1 MTAPIFLSFLGAI
14 PYAETQYYLG
24 DPERPIATTPYVQEA
39 LLAHLAAQDKTVGQ
53 VWMFVTADAE
63 RNNYR
68 GRIKKFEPDTGTAV
82 MDGNG
87 RGLEA
92 RLADLKAA
100 GQIGEYEA
108 VPIPDGNTEAEIFK
122 VFGILH
128 EKLSALPEDA
138 EVIFD
143 ITYGFRS
150 LPLLCMVLLRYVRTL
165 HGIRLANLYY
175 GNYEVGRH
183 EQQQQVAALRVRGA
197 EPSAIEAVKNA
208 PARSPILDLRAFA
221 ELQEWTAAAQM
232 LMENGS
238 AHALAALMPPDKR
251 DIGQAFRD
259 FTDQILTCRG
269 RDLSWR
275 TDMEAMKTAIRELQQ
290 QSDIEIPLGPIL
302 EKIEQKMAGF
312 SNNTAQNGFAAV
324 QWCIAH
330 GLIQQGYTFL
340 EETCKS
346 FLIERTHHIADINDP
361 LLRESAK
368 TALNAIPRHKWL
380 LRENGKPDDKIDRDA
395 TVLMQAVLETYHPEL
410 SRAYRRLTG
419 AEGLRNDMNH
429 GGHQPAPKSPD
440 ELKRALVAI
449 FSDIQT
455 AIGP

>member
-1 MTAPIFLSFLGAI
+1 MSSPILLSFLGAI

-24 DPERPIATTPYVQEA
+24 DPVQPIATTPYVQEA
-39 LLAHLAAQDKTVGQ
+39 LLAHLAAQGKAVGQ
-53 VWMFVTADAE
+53 VWVFVTADAE

-68 GRIKKFEPDTGTAV
+68 GRIKKFEPDTGGAV
-82 MDGNG
+82 MEANG

-100 GQIGEYEA
+100 EQIGGYEA
-108 VPIPDGNTEAEIFK
+108 IPIPDGNTEAEIFG

-128 EKLSALPEDA
+128 KQLSVLPRDA

-183 EQQQQVAALRVRGA
+183 EQQQQVAALRAQGA
-197 EPSAIEAVKNA
+197 EQSAIEAIKTA
-208 PARSPILDLRAFA
+208 PTRSPILDLRAFA
-221 ELQEWTAAAQM
+221 DLQEWTAAAQV
-232 LMENGS
+232 LMENGN
-238 AHALAALMPPDKR
+238 AHALATLMPPDKR

-269 RDLSWR
+269 RDLLWR
-275 TDMEAMKTAIRELQQ
+275 TDVEDMKAAVRELQQ
-290 QSDIEIPLGPIL
+290 QSDIEAQLGPIL

-346 FLIERTHHIADINDP
+346 FLIEQTLHITDINDP

-368 TALNAIPRHKWL
+368 TVLNQVPRPKWI
-380 LRENGKPDDKIDRDA
+380 LRENGKPEDKIDRDA
-395 TVLMQAVLETYHPEL
+395 AILMQAYTTVYYPDLPA
-410 SRAYRRLTG
+410 AYRRLTG
-419 AEGLRNDMNH
+419 AAGLRNDMNH
-429 GGHQPAPKSPD
+429 CGHQEAPKSPE
-440 ELKRALVAI
+440 ELSTALR
-449 FSDIQT
+449 DIYEQVKT
-455 AIGP
+455 ALSI